1 MELTRPEAADDRF
14 FREVLGRYPTGVVA
28 ITACAAGGEPIG
40 MLVGSFTSVSIDP
53 PLVSYLPAR
62 TSSSYAEL
70 RAGTRFC
77 VNVLSDRQEDVCRA
91 FATRKGEEKFAGVA
105 WTPSPL
111 GSPMLDGALAWID
124 CVVES
129 EIEAGD
135 HYIVV
140 GRVEGLE
147 VANPGLPLIFHQGG
161 YGSFQPRSRVIPSTV
176 DLVEQLALVDTARP
190 FIEALADDL
199 DMECAVM
206 SREGDWVVR
215 LASAGTPALG
225 ASPIQVGQRLPFNAP
240 LGALF
245 VAWEASDVRE
255 RWIDRGAGTDDPQV
269 RAAHLAGLDLVRE
282 RRWLLSLL
290 TPAYR
295 ELDRILVELPD
306 GPEKIARLRELEP
319 ALGGP
324 SAYDPG
330 ELDPA
335 GRYDVRNASVPL
347 LGPDGRPLLYFSVF
361 GFAEQMAGAD
371 VLTVLDA
378 LRDTVDAIG
387 AALA

>member
-1 MELTRPEAADDRF
+1 MRPAAADDRF
-14 FREVLGRYPTGVVA
+14 FRDVLGRYPTGVVA
-28 ITACAAGGEPIG
+28 ITACSDGEPIG
-40 MLVGSFTSVSIDP
+40 MVVGSFTSVSIDP
-53 PLVSYLPAR
+53 ALVSYLPAR
-62 TSSSYAEL
+62 TSSSYAKL
-70 RAGTRFC
+70 REGTRFC
-77 VNVLSDRQEDVCRA
+77 VNVLSDQQEDVCRA
-91 FATRKGEEKFAGVA
+91 FATRKGAAKFADVA
-105 WTPSPL
+105 WTLSPL

-161 YGSFQPRSRVIPSTV
+161 YGGFQPRSRVIPSTV
-176 DLVEQLALVDTARP
+176 DMVEQLALVDAARP
-190 FIEALADDL
+190 FIEGLADDL
-199 DMECAVM
+199 GMECAVM

-215 LASAGTPALG
+215 LASAGTPVRG

-245 VAWEASDVRE
+245 VAWEPSDVQE

-269 RAAHLAGLDLVRE
+269 RAAHIAGLDVVRE
-282 RRWLLSLL
+282 RGWLLSLH

-295 ELDRILVELPD
+295 ELDRVLVELPD
-306 GPEKIARLRELEP
+306 GPEKITRLRELEP

-330 ELDPA
+330 ELEPE

-347 LGPDGRPLLYFSVF
+347 MGPHGRPVLYFSVF
-361 GFAEQMAGAD
+361 GFTEQVAGAD
-371 VLTVLDA
+371 VVAVLGA
-378 LRDTVDAIG
+378 LQSTVDAIS